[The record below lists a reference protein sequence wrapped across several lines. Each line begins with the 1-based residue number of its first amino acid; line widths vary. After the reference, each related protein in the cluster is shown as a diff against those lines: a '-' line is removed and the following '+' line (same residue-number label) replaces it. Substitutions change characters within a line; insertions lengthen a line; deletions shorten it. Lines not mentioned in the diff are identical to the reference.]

1 MDSERHSVD
10 WGLARHGDDPQG
22 FSLAC
27 PRCAGQLVQ
36 DWDDISC
43 LQCGHIV
50 AMQFTEREIERA
62 RLEFLLEAGLTG

>member
-1 MDSERHSVD
+1 MDSGRHGVD
-10 WGLARHGDDPQG
+10 RGLARHGDDPQG

-27 PRCAGQLVQ
+27 PRCTGQLVR
-36 DWDDISC
+36 DWDAISC